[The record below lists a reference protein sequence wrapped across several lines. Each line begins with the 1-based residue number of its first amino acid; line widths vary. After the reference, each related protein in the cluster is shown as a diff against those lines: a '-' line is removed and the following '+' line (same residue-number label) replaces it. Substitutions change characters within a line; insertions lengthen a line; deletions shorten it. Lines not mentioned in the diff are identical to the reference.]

1 MLPIK
6 GSFLSTSRDVT
17 RDFRLV
23 NCDDLGAIGVHTS
36 FIDKFEW
43 QSQWQEENGY
53 LWFTLKEKHNTCI
66 FLWQILCKKEGEGID
81 YKLSYGFLK
90 CFQEFD
96 VSRIL
101 WSNWLVDLFFFLTS

>member
-36 FIDKFEW
+36 FIDKFE
-43 QSQWQEENGY
+43 
-53 LWFTLKEKHNTCI
+53 
-66 FLWQILCKKEGEGID
+66 
-81 YKLSYGFLK
+81 
-90 CFQEFD
+90 
-96 VSRIL
+96 
-101 WSNWLVDLFFFLTS
+101 